1 LPKGRGLMT
10 TDWTWK
16 TPKNLQMP
24 IYGKSSL
31 F

>member
-1 LPKGRGLMT
+1 LPEGQGLMT

-16 TPKNLQMP
+16 TPKTLQMP